1 MSFSTVE
8 TRKEVKCGV
17 GGFNWEESLDFTKI
31 HMTTE
36 HISEAGLEDACAKYE
51 PHGESSNTYHAEHFR

>member
-1 MSFSTVE
+1 MSLSTVG

-17 GGFNWEESLDFTKI
+17 SGFNWEKSLDFTKI

-36 HISEAGLEDACAKYE
+36 HIFETGLEGACAKYE
-51 PHGESSNTYHAEHFR
+51 PSWGVKQHYAERFR